1 VKRALVVD
9 DEPFAREEMCALL
22 AATGEFAVIGECAN
36 AIEALQAIRREKP
49 DVLFLDVQMPVVSG
63 FELLAML
70 EDELVPLVVFVTAH
84 DEFALRAFDENA
96 LDYLLKPVS
105 RERLA
110 RAIDR
115 IRRFS
120 GSETGER
127 PAYAGAEITR
137 IPCSGSRSV
146 RLVAVA
152 DVELV
157 KSGPGGVYVV
167 GPGGELFTELTLRV
181 LEDRAGLL
189 RCHKQFLVNT
199 AHVEELTVGDNQV
212 GVVRTRSGHQVP
224 VSRRHLVAVK
234 TRLGI

>member
-1 VKRALVVD
+1 MRRALVVD

-22 AATGEFAVIGECAN
+22 AASGEFEVVGQCAN
-36 AIEALQAIRREKP
+36 AIEALQAIRRERP
-49 DVLFLDVQMPVVSG
+49 DVMFLDVQMPVVSG

-70 EDELVPLVVFVTAH
+70 EDELLPQVVFVTAH

-110 RAIDR
+110 RAIER

-120 GSETGER
+120 GDGAR
-127 PAYAGAEITR
+127 PAYAGAEIKR
-137 IPCSGSRSV
+137 IPCSGARSL

-157 KSGPGGVYVV
+157 KSGPAGVYVV

-189 RCHKQFLVNT
+189 RCHKQFLVNA
-199 AHVEELTVGDNQV
+199 AHVEELTIADNQV

-224 VSRRHLVAVK
+224 VSRRHLAAVK
-234 TRLGI
+234 ARLGL